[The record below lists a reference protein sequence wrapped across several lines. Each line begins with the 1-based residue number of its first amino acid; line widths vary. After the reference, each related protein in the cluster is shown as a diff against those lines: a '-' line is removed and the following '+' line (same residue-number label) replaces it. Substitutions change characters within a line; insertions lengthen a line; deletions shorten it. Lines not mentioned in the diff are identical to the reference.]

1 MKFFEISP
9 SDWPLAL
16 SITGAAIRPKARPK
30 TRPSPWFNVRSV
42 ARSAWLAAVLCWIAP
57 HAEAASAHGGRL
69 AIAQNFG
76 APPADVGDDY
86 SSQTQQESSSLLVRI
101 DRLESQIRQLNGQI
115 EQLQFQNH
123 KLEEQLK
130 KFQED
135 VDFRFQDSGR
145 ARAPP
150 TSVAK
155 PQKRS
160 EAIDNLIGADESL
173 GSAPPP
179 ASTTAGS
186 SRPAKRG
193 DAFDPASEP
202 IAPGAPRPLGS
213 VAPQSPAARP
223 DAEAG
228 LSPPALEAP
237 LDLSGAKWR
246 AGQTSGQSEHAGPIA
261 TPANS
266 SVAALTTPNSVPPGA
281 APINPVKEEF
291 DVAYGYF
298 REKEYENAENSFKA
312 FIQKNPK
319 SRMTADATYYLG
331 ESFFQRNRPREAAEQ
346 YLKISTQYATSPRAP
361 EAMLRLGQSLN
372 ALGAKEQACA
382 TFAEI
387 GRKYP
392 NASASVKSGAE
403 REAKRVQC

>member
-1 MKFFEISP
+1 
-9 SDWPLAL
+9 
-16 SITGAAIRPKARPK
+16 
-30 TRPSPWFNVRSV
+30 V
-42 ARSAWLAAVLCWIAP
+42 ARSACLGAALCWIAP
-57 HAEAASAHGGRL
+57 HAEAASPL
-69 AIAQNFG
+69 IIAQNFG

-86 SSQTQQESSSLLVRI
+86 SSQAQPESSSLLVRI
-101 DRLESQIRQLNGQI
+101 DRLESQMRQLNGQI
-115 EQLQFQNH
+115 EQLQFQNR
-123 KLEEQLK
+123 KLEDQLK

-135 VDFRFQDSGR
+135 VDFRLRDSGR
-145 ARAPP
+145 APSPA
-150 TSVAK
+150 SAAK

-160 EAIDNLIGADESL
+160 DAIESLIGADESM
-173 GSAPPP
+173 GSAAPSASATPPSP
-179 ASTTAGS
+179 
-186 SRPAKRG
+186 RPARRG
-193 DAFDPASEP
+193 DAFDPASDP
-202 IAPGAPRPLGS
+202 TAPGAPRPLGS
-213 VAPQSPAARP
+213 VAQSSPAARP
-223 DAEAG
+223 TIEGG
-228 LSPPALEAP
+228 LGAPAPEAP
-237 LDLSGAKWR
+237 LDLSGSKWR
-246 AGQTSGQSEHAGPIA
+246 AGHTSGQLEPSAPIA
-261 TPANS
+261 TPADS
-266 SVAALTTPNSVPPGA
+266 SVAALTTPNSVQPGA

-298 REKEYENAENSFKA
+298 RQKEYESAENSFKA

-346 YLKISTQYATSPRAP
+346 YLKISTQYATSARAA

-392 NASASVKSGAE
+392 NASTSVKAGAE